1 MTELQNEIGVFF
13 FWCKMTLEKWGE
25 QTCTLGWKCCVL
37 VDLASRVAV
46 LAPAWFGFARFR
58 HGAGGTHWFWRN
70 GEQKFAGFHLLQT
83 LFRLLERQF
92 VSLLFWFWM
101 SEISSLLPLD
111 DKILVGFKWSFRNYF
126 FSWRPNLNPEVR
138 IRTNSNPN

>member
-1 MTELQNEIGVFF
+1 
-13 FWCKMTLEKWGE
+13 
-25 QTCTLGWKCCVL
+25 
-37 VDLASRVAV
+37 
-46 LAPAWFGFARFR
+46 
-58 HGAGGTHWFWRN
+58 
-70 GEQKFAGFHLLQT
+70 
-83 LFRLLERQF
+83 LLERQF

-111 DKILVGFKWSFRNYF
+111 DKMLVGFKWSFRNYF